1 MSNRLSLD
9 TKKLREQKRKEVQ
22 DWLDTIPYEDRINLI
37 QTRKI
42 IYEEKIAQE
51 KLLSDTKRVNIVYN
65 NEGKDEAETVFIQIK
80 NSLLIPFLKNEAYPM
95 MRTQMHLFYI
105 VRDEL
110 IVRHPELIAK
120 KESLV
125 QSWFR
130 KLGEKQTK
138 SRYNKF
144 KDKQTKKME
153 VAQTAHKPMEKDSST
168 IYKNL
173 DLHSPAHKLI
183 CEELERNQV
192 MFMYEVNTVLPGDNK
207 TYRRIDLI
215 VIQNNR
221 AVIVEIDGKEHR
233 STQKQYQDDTNR
245 DRLVGNHWSN
255 QLRLEYGEIM
265 DDFRENEGKY
275 VMRKILSRCDPNAG
289 VIR

>member
-1 MSNRLSLD
+1 MSDRLSLD
-9 TKKLREQKRKEVQ
+9 TKELREQKRKEVQ
-22 DWLDTIPYEDRINLI
+22 DWLDTVPYEDSINLI
-37 QTRKI
+37 QISKI
-42 IYEEKIAQE
+42 IHKEEIAEEKSF
-51 KLLSDTKRVNIVYN
+51 SDTKRVNIVYN
-65 NEGKDEAETVFIQIK
+65 NEEEETETVFSQIK
-80 NSLLIPFLKNEAYPM
+80 NSLLIPFLRNETYPM

-105 VRDEL
+105 VKDEL
-110 IVRHPELIAK
+110 IVRHPELIAN
-120 KESLV
+120 KESLI

-138 SRYNKF
+138 SRLDELKKKQNK
-144 KDKQTKKME
+144 TRE
-153 VAQTAHKPMEKDSST
+153 ATQTAQKPIDEDSHT
-168 IYKNL
+168 IYKNV

-183 CEELERNQV
+183 CEELERKQI